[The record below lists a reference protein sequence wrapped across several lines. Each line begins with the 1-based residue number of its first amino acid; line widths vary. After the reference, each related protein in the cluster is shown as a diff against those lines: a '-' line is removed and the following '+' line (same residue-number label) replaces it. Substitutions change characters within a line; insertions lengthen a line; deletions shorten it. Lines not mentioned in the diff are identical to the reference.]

1 VVGSSKSFGPA
12 ATSTRFGIGFA
23 GRVAVGIETGFGG
36 PINEDPYED
45 KGVESI
51 GSLVDEVSAD
61 GNSHLPV
68 IGLNGI
74 VLSLII
80 AKVTD
85 IF

>member
-1 VVGSSKSFGPA
+1 LGVIGSSKSFGPA
-12 ATSTRFGIGFA
+12 ATSTRFGIGLA
-23 GRVAVGIETGFGG
+23 GKFNVGTETGFGG
-36 PINEDPYED
+36 PILDDPYED
-45 KGVESI
+45 NGVESI
-51 GSLVDEVSAD
+51 GSLVASAD